1 MTVARGS
8 WRSSANAPLFVCNLP
23 EQVVHHLQLRSSEYE
38 EEASKSAETTQGPQ
52 SNAKSYKD
60 PNSFEQ
66 NGVPAC
72 TVCPG
77 CEPFK
82 TLAEQ
87 RTHFRSVWHRYN
99 LVLKQRE
106 GASSAVTQ
114 SELDQLCAEIEEEEE
129 LVDTDTLTALF
140 DRLDLHSAPPRPD
153 DVVNTNQTQIVQ
165 EALRSPLIWF
175 ESRSDA
181 PDNAKLEQTQLGI
194 YRDVLAATS
203 SAPAIDAPSA
213 IAALKAL
220 QVPVLSIRPQKNG
233 WTGKRLQGTKKVG
246 RAIQMDV
253 LDGTSLLPR
262 LIGHSNLYDDDLTDE
277 TMSESDTSSS
287 DEETPQESGALAT
300 SDPEA
305 PLSLPQMRYWTF
317 LMMGGGHFAAAVVA
331 LNMYEPPLSERA
343 KNRGTKQERG
353 IVVVAH
359 KTFHRYTTR
368 RKQGGAQSA
377 HDTSGRHAKSAGANL
392 RRYGEAQL
400 KNDIYTLL
408 SRPGWRALIEKSE
421 HVWVRAGMRA
431 ASGVLWH
438 WPSGTSPLDAPYHD
452 GTLSH
457 IPIATQRP
465 TLSEIMRCFFELTRV
480 KLAHLTTEQLAE
492 QDDAHREA
500 IAAALRADAAANV
513 PPPPPRL
520 SKKKPAIKPDVAEKK
535 LRERWERLL
544 NMIRKGKLGVLEHFL
559 ERFEDEL
566 LRSEPSLDQTQDDR
580 EKIDTPLPSWWRKEE
595 AKSSRLVPETLLQ
608 LAAAADQP
616 ELVQYFLERRANPTL
631 PVSPVDT
638 TSTVATQHPFRTAYD
653 LCSSKTT
660 RAVFRRMMAEH
671 PDWYAWDTMGPG
683 GARVPSALTSDML
696 EAQASKARTR
706 RNAMRDKMR
715 EREKAEADNQNAAL
729 TTVADDPQET
739 RNVSMT
745 TASPQKPATGNTQRL
760 GGAGAAPDVTLSDE
774 MRARIE
780 RERRARAAEARMQAL
795 KKS

>member
-1 MTVARGS
+1 MTDAGGS
-8 WRSSANAPLFVCNLP
+8 WRSSANTPLYVCNLP
-23 EQVVHHLQLRSSEYE
+23 DQIVHYLQLRSSEYE
-38 EEASKSAETTQGPQ
+38 EESSKSAETTQVPQ
-52 SNAKSYKD
+52 SNARSYKD
-60 PNSFEQ
+60 PNSFEKI
-66 NGVPAC
+66 GVPAC

-106 GASSAVTQ
+106 GASSALTRP
-114 SELDQLCAEIEEEEE
+114 ELDQLCAEIEEEEE
-129 LVDTDTLTALF
+129 LEDTDTLTALL
-140 DRLDLHSAPPRPD
+140 DRLDLQSAPPRQD
-153 DVVNTNQTQIVQ
+153 DVVSTNQTQIVR

-181 PDNAKLEQTQLGI
+181 PDNAKLEQTQLGV

-220 QVPVLSIRPQKNG
+220 QVPILSIRPEKNG
-233 WTGKRLQGTKKVG
+233 WTGKRLQGTKQVG

-262 LIGHSNLYDDDLTDE
+262 LIGRSNLYDDDLTDE

-287 DEETPQESGALAT
+287 DEEIQQESSALET
-300 SDPEA
+300 SDPE
-305 PLSLPQMRYWTF
+305 PPISLPRMRYWTF

-331 LNMYEPPLSERA
+331 LNMYEQPLSERA
-343 KNRGTKQERG
+343 KNRGTKQQRG
-353 IVVVAH
+353 VVVVAH

-400 KNDIYTLL
+400 KNDIHTLL
-408 SRPGWRALIEKSE
+408 SQPGWRALIEESE

-513 PPPPPRL
+513 PLPPPRP
-520 SKKKPAIKPDVAEKK
+520 SKKPSIKPDVAERK

-544 NMIRKGKLGVLEHFL
+544 DMIRKGKLGVLEHFL
-559 ERFEDEL
+559 ERFEEEL
-566 LRSEPSLDQTQDDR
+566 LRSDATLDQTRHDR

-595 AKSSRLVPETLLQ
+595 SKSTRLVPETLLQ

-616 ELVQYFLERRANPTL
+616 ELVQYFLERNANPTL

-638 TSTVATQHPFRTAYD
+638 ESAVATQHPFRTAYD

-715 EREKAEADNQNAAL
+715 EREKAEADTQNAAL
-729 TTVADDPQET
+729 TTEVDHPHET
-739 RNVSMT
+739 RNASET
-745 TASPQKPATGNTQRL
+745 SASPQKPAARNTQRL
-760 GGAGAAPDVTLSDE
+760 GGAGAAPDASLSDD